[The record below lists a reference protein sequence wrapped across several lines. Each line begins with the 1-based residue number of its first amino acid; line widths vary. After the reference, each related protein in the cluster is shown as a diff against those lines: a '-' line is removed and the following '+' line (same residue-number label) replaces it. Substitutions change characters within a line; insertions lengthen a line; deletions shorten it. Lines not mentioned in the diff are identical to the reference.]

1 VLLVLTVVVVVV
13 VVVVVI
19 AAVDDG
25 VGTQEERDGLD
36 ARNRRVSFRSQ
47 RRRRRRSNKK
57 TSNLAAKFKSP
68 RHSMEGQGG
77 DRGGERISGKLR
89 SRKRAPRFSH
99 ARNSYRTLPYRWRA
113 GEEGRERLPI
123 AAAVR
128 DAFASSDFYLYDVA
142 IDPPLPSDPWGEM
155 AIFRVSAFAL
165 FPN

>member
-77 DRGGERISGKLR
+77 DRGGGENIWETALSKAGAPLLA
-89 SRKRAPRFSH
+89 RAQLLSNATVSM
-99 ARNSYRTLPYRWRA
+99 ARGGG
-113 GEEGRERLPI
+113 GEGEAADCRGR
-123 AAAVR
+123 
-128 DAFASSDFYLYDVA
+128 
-142 IDPPLPSDPWGEM
+142 
-155 AIFRVSAFAL
+155 
-165 FPN
+165 